1 MSTPNTIRLGCA
13 DFTWPLL
20 PHRDA
25 LSLIHLLG
33 FQGVD
38 LGMFFE
44 RSHLRPENV
53 QEDTSY
59 WAGLVRERLDQA
71 QLEVAD
77 LYFAPSMDLAT
88 RGANNPDLAEVEAGH
103 EMFLSVLDFARRIQ
117 APGITMNSGMDY
129 GDESRSQ
136 SLSRSASEL
145 ARRVDAAGQYGIE
158 IRVEGS
164 VGSNTDNPESLGEL
178 MVSTP
183 GLRVTLDYS
192 HFVYQGRQ
200 ESEADCLIEY
210 TGHFQCRGAAPGV
223 MQARYEE
230 NTIDF
235 PRIIQGLQ
243 DSDYAGYFSLEY
255 VWVDIWGCNQTEN
268 TMETVQFRDLAIATL
283 EGREYTPVVGPQ
295 YDI

>member
-1 MSTPNTIRLGCA
+1 
-13 DFTWPLL
+13 
-20 PHRDA
+20 
-25 LSLIHLLG
+25 
-33 FQGVD
+33 
-38 LGMFFE
+38 
-44 RSHLRPENV
+44 
-53 QEDTSY
+53 
-59 WAGLVRERLDQA
+59 
-71 QLEVAD
+71 
-77 LYFAPSMDLAT
+77 
-88 RGANNPDLAEVEAGH
+88 
-103 EMFLSVLDFARRIQ
+103 
-117 APGITMNSGMDY
+117 MDY

-164 VGSNTDNPESLGEL
+164 VGSNTDSPESLGEL

-210 TGHFQCRGAAPGV
+210 AGHFQCRGAAPGV

-235 PRIIQGLQ
+235 RRIIRSLQ

-283 EGREYTPVVGPQ
+283 EGRAYTPVVGPQ